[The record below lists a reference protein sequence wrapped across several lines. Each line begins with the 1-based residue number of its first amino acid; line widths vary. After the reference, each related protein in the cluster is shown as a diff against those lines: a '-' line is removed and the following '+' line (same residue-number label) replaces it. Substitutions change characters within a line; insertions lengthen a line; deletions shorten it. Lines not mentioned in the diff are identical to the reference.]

1 MWVIFGLLSALFSAL
16 MSISIKTGLKEMN
29 PILSLFTR
37 TFIVTIFCFI
47 ACLINKSYKDMSKVV
62 MVNWKGILLTSVF
75 TFLTWLFYFLAMKTG
90 SAHKVM
96 ALDKLSIIITII
108 YMVLFTKESIN
119 ASTIIGSILIILGSI
134 FLLLK

>member
-119 ASTIIGSILIILGSI
+119 TSTIIGSVLIILGSI